1 MDYQIKQKQ
10 AKHGST
16 DQEIFKAITDF
27 QTSGISTED
36 FCGIYGID
44 EPTFKSWNRK
54 YNKMKNAD
62 KIGLIEFTASDSAF
76 SDPQV
81 LFEVETFEGNVFRFY
96 RESNPEFV
104 KQLIG

>member
-1 MDYQIKQKQ
+1 MDYQIKPKQ

-16 DQEIFKAITDF
+16 DQEIFKVFTDF
-27 QTSGISTED
+27 QTSGIGTED

-44 EPTFKSWNRK
+44 EPTFNSQNRK
-54 YNKMKNAD
+54 YNKIKSAD
-62 KIGLIEFTASDSAF
+62 KIGLIEVTAPDSAF
-76 SDPQV
+76 ADPQV

-96 RESNPEFV
+96 RERNPEFI